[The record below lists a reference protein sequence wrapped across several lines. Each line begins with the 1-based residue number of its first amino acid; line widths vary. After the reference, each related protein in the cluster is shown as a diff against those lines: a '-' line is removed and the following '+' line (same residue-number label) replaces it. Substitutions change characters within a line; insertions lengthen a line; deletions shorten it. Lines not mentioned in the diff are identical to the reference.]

1 MMTMDRAMIT
11 AQRATVLTDLAVQT
25 SFTMASG
32 VNTMLFKT
40 LKKKPKSFRNTVI
53 DSRIQKR
60 WKRICGKRVK
70 ASKVLIYSIHDEDQ
84 SAQSLRA
91 SEKTVIKM
99 TLMIRRI
106 SRSHPNKS
114 SSSMMKNHPKRELIK
129 NGGIKVQMEKKSL
142 IFTMTKKTTSPK
154 KIDLVSAI
162 SKHLLHPF
170 FPNKSKRAHLVKLQ
184 PLSCVQQKLGLWLFG
199 TGKCNLTVS
208 SLHRW
213 LVEIGGRP
221 QNWREILVSA
231 RMLDV

>member
-1 MMTMDRAMIT
+1 MIT

-106 SRSHPNKS
+106 
-114 SSSMMKNHPKRELIK
+114 L
-129 NGGIKVQMEKKSL
+129 
-142 IFTMTKKTTSPK
+142 
-154 KIDLVSAI
+154 
-162 SKHLLHPF
+162 
-170 FPNKSKRAHLVKLQ
+170 
-184 PLSCVQQKLGLWLFG
+184 
-199 TGKCNLTVS
+199 
-208 SLHRW
+208 
-213 LVEIGGRP
+213 
-221 QNWREILVSA
+221 
-231 RMLDV
+231 